1 MSNAA
6 MNISKMVDML
16 PESDRYFVQEFVK
29 KLILAWDSDFTKVT
43 PEEAEQIKYAENDE
57 FISDSKI
64 NLDNLEQYAIPCFSG
79 APVRFVF

>member
-57 FISDSKI
+57 FISYSKI